1 MTTTED
7 KIKSQEKLVD
17 RLQSKLDRALDLAD
31 SHEIKEETIALQAA
45 IDGLVALKT
54 LAQSDYAEFE
64 ARLEA
69 DKSRKKA
76 RHNNP

>member
-1 MTTTED
+1 VKD
-7 KIKSQEKLVD
+7 V
-17 RLQSKLDRALDLAD
+17 A
-31 SHEIKEETIALQAA
+31 IALQAA

-54 LAQSDYAEFE
+54 LARSDYAEFE

-76 RHNNP
+76 RHDNP